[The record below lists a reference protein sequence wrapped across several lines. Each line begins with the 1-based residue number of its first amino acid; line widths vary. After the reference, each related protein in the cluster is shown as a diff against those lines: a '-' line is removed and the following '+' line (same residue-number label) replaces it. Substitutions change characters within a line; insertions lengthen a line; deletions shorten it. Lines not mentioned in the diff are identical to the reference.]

1 MGNSKSIESVLKL
14 NKIVFDKIE
23 FKRLGFEND
32 NELELEI
39 QSNISQRQ
47 DTEIYKVTLVLKGK
61 KSEEYTLEISLS
73 GFFSIEAD
81 GELTEDL
88 KNTLVT
94 KNSVA
99 ILMPYL
105 RSEVSLLT
113 AQPEVEC
120 VVLPAFNINNM
131 LDNK

>member
-1 MGNSKSIESVLKL
+1 MKSGKNIESILKL
-14 NKIVFDKIE
+14 NKIFFDKIE
-23 FKRLGFEND
+23 FNRLGFEND
-32 NELELEI
+32 KNFEFEI
-39 QSNISQRQ
+39 QSNISQKQ
-47 DTEIYKVTLVLKGK
+47 DSEVYKVTLVLKGK
-61 KSEEYTLEISLS
+61 KPEEYILEISLS
-73 GFFSIEAD
+73 GIFSIEAHGD
-81 GELTEDL
+81 LSEDL

-120 VVLPAFNINNM
+120 VVLPAFNINSM
-131 LDNK
+131 LEDK

>member
-1 MGNSKSIESVLKL
+1 MGNGKSIESVLKL
-14 NKIVFDKIE
+14 NMIAFDKIE
-23 FKRLGFEND
+23 FERSGFMND

-39 QSNISQRQ
+39 LSNISQRQ
-47 DTEIYKVTLVLKGK
+47 DPEIYKVTLILKGK
-61 KSEEYTLEISLS
+61 KPEEYTLEIGLS
-73 GFFSIEAD
+73 GYFSIESD

-131 LDNK
+131 LDN

>member
-1 MGNSKSIESVLKL
+1 MENNKSIKSVLKL

-23 FKRLGFEND
+23 FKRLSFKND

-39 QSNISQRQ
+39 QSNTSRRQ
-47 DTEIYKVTLVLKGK
+47 DTEVYKVTLILKGK
-61 KSEEYTLEISLS
+61 KPEEYTLEISLS
-73 GFFSIEAD
+73 GFFSIEGD
-81 GELTEDL
+81 DELTEDL

-120 VVLPAFNINNM
+120 VVLPAFNINKV
-131 LDNK
+131 L